1 MDLQML
7 LMACILLKAL
17 DCCCIERRNVTV
29 AVHWGWQSLN
39 LQVSTICLQY
49 QFYWLLDWTLDWGCT
64 HTEAVVLPCLE
75 TVGQN
80 AEHVAKV
87 RTCLAKY
94 ISCWL
99 QNNLRSASFALCL
112 CKNLCMCA
120 ARLAAVGHLAQSL
133 NQDISRADSFEDT
146 VVHTAA
152 VAAFVV
158 RVVLL

>member
-1 MDLQML
+1 M
-7 LMACILLKAL
+7 
-17 DCCCIERRNVTV
+17 RNTWPKF
-29 AVHWGWQSLN
+29 AHAWLSTSLADFRI
-39 LQVSTICLQY
+39 TC
-49 QFYWLLDWTLDWGCT
+49 DPP
-64 HTEAVVLPCLE
+64 PC
-75 TVGQN
+75 
-80 AEHVAKV
+80 
-87 RTCLAKY
+87 
-94 ISCWL
+94 
-99 QNNLRSASFALCL
+99 ALCL